1 MFSSWRD
8 KLKNFTSRLVS
19 DMNWP
24 SKLMTQ
30 NGLVLD
36 FSKPP
41 EYNGLH
47 GTMTPEDAFVS
58 SVLMCLATTF
68 ETYASKMR
76 LNVTNYESEG
86 TGTVDRV
93 DGVVKFSEIRVK
105 VRITIPLETKKAS
118 IQKAIDRARETCLVT
133 ASMNTSI
140 DYDVQII
147 TNKNEQ

>member
-1 MFSSWRD
+1 MKNFSS
-8 KLKNFTSRLVS
+8 RLIF

-24 SKLMTQ
+24 SKLMTH

-58 SVLMCLATTF
+58 SLIMCLACTF
-68 ETYASKMR
+68 DTYASKMH
-76 LNVTNYESEG
+76 LKVTCFESEG
-86 TGTVDRV
+86 TGTVDRI
-93 DGVVKFSEIRVK
+93 DGVFKFSRIHVK
-105 VRITIPLETKKAS
+105 IRITIPPETKTTS